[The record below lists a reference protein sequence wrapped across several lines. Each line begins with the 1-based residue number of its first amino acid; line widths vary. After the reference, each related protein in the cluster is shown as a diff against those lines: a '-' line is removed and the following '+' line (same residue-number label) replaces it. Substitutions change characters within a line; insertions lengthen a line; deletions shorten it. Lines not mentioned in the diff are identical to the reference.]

1 MDMTGYSSGMLPY
14 PDPGQFDYGAFLGG
28 DSAMQFQDLTPPHN
42 QNALAAS
49 PGQVTPPSSE
59 SRSPPGG
66 GEMIRRPGTKQRL
79 ERRGHTKSR
88 RGCYNCKRRRIKC
101 QETHPACGH
110 CVKTGLKCEYPAAP
124 QIIHQPHHQIPLF
137 SLQDMRFFQHF
148 LTQCYPHHPLKQEEV
163 WTHEIPCIAHNH
175 EFLMHAILGFA
186 ASELI
191 HQDATLV
198 TAAMNHRIKAIKA
211 IKKRLAESSRTD
223 TNYEEANA
231 LVATCFALT
240 FQSVSLEDGMAEY
253 MTFIRGIVIV
263 GMQMSFRSIAPVFTT
278 LFDNDPNDH
287 LAEQMQDLPLIEKAW
302 VDSAVEAL
310 DALKPLCAQPLEHEY
325 HGQLMGIAQKLYEN
339 SFEAYKTNSK
349 QYGWWM
355 LMPHGTF
362 QELINLQNQTMLLLH
377 THWIAMSQI
386 MAFITEQELSVR
398 QKHPT
403 KQDNR
408 MDPGFLRW
416 LKYLNARV
424 DYRHQMY
431 NQWPMWVEEQLDRD
445 LTFFGRSAY

>member
-1 MDMTGYSSGMLPY
+1 MDMNGYSSGILPY
-14 PDPGQFDYGAFLGG
+14 PDPTQFDYGAFLGG
-28 DSAMQFQDLTPPHN
+28 DGSMHFQELTPPHN
-42 QNALAAS
+42 NNSLSQS
-49 PGQVTPPSSE
+49 PGDATPPSSE
-59 SRSPPGG
+59 SRSPLGN
-66 GEMIRRPGTKQRL
+66 EVIRRSGNKQRL

-148 LTQCYPHHPLKQEEV
+148 LTQCYPHHPLKQEDV

-191 HQDATLV
+191 HTDASLV

-211 IKKRLAESSRTD
+211 IKKRLAESARTD

-240 FQSVSLEDGMAEY
+240 FQSVSLEDGLAEY

-278 LFDNDPNDH
+278 LFDNDPNEI
-287 LAEQMQDLPLIEKAW
+287 LASQMEDLPLIQKGW
-302 VDSAVEAL
+302 VDAAVDAL
-310 DALKPLCAQPLEHEY
+310 DGLKPLCVLPIENEY
-325 HGQLMGIAQKLYEN
+325 REQLMGIAEKLYVN
-339 SFEAYKTNSK
+339 SFDAYKTNSK

-355 LMPHGTF
+355 LLPHGTF
-362 QELINLQNQTMLLLH
+362 QELINMQNQTMVLLH
-377 THWIAMSQI
+377 SHWIALSQI
-386 MAFITEQELSVR
+386 MAFITEQELTVR
-398 QKHPT
+398 QKYPS
-403 KQDNR
+403 QQENR

-416 LKYLNARV
+416 LKYLNARI

-431 NQWPMWVEEQLDRD
+431 NQWPLWVEEQLDRD
-445 LTFFGRSAY
+445 LTFFGRRGY